1 MLVLFTEV
9 EKSWEGID
17 FKAMEEG
24 IKGFVLDIFHL
35 ESLLNIQE
43 ETWEDS

>member
-9 EKSWEGID
+9 EKSWEGIG

-24 IKGFVLDIFHL
+24 IKGFVSDILHL

-43 ETWEDS
+43 EIWEDS